1 MSNSKFV
8 LKKKK
13 IKFSELFLKF
23 IVYFSAILTCLFLIS
38 IVLYIVCNGIGKI
51 NWNFLTDT
59 YSESPDGKKGILPMI
74 INTLY
79 IVIITMLIS
88 LPIGLGAAIYTT
100 QYSKNKNFKKLI
112 SFSSDILSGIPSIIF
127 GLFGYSIF
135 CSKFKL
141 GTSIIA
147 GCITMAICVLP
158 TIFRTSEEALKSVP
172 KDFFEAAVALGARKL
187 RIIFTIVIP
196 SAMPQI
202 VTAIS
207 LCIGKIL
214 GESAILLYTVGM
226 SYSMPK
232 GFVSHIFVSGRTLTL
247 HLYQIARQATTG
259 DSMSITFA
267 TASVLLILILILN
280 LITNLILKIFFQN
293 R

>member
-1 MSNSKFV
+1 MGKSK
-8 LKKKK
+8 LTIKKRKT
-13 IKFSELFLKF
+13 KFSELFLQF
-23 IVYFSAILTCLFLIS
+23 IIYFSAILTCLALIS
-38 IVLYIVCNGIGKI
+38 IVLYIVFNGIGKI
-51 NWNFLTDT
+51 NWKFLTDT

-79 IVIITMLIS
+79 IVTLTMLIS
-88 LPIGLGAAIYTT
+88 LPVGLGAAIYTT
-100 QYSKNKNFKKLI
+100 QYSKNKKFKKII

-127 GLFGYSIF
+127 GLFGYSVF

-158 TIFRTSEEALKSVP
+158 TIFRTSEEALKNVP
-172 KDFFEAAVALGARKL
+172 KDYVEAAVALGARKL
-187 RIIFTIVIP
+187 RIIFTVVIP
-196 SAMPQI
+196 SAMSEI

-232 GFVSHIFVSGRTLTL
+232 GLVSHIFASGRTLTL
-247 HLYQIARQATTG
+247 HLYQIARQANTE
-259 DSMSITFA
+259 DSLSITFA
-267 TASVLLILILILN
+267 TASVLLILILFLN
-280 LITNLILKIFFQN
+280 SLTSVIIKIFFKN
-293 R
+293 G